1 MRFET
6 AAIHAG
12 QEPDE
17 ATGAAV
23 VPIYQ
28 TSTYVQEAVGR
39 HRGYEYSRTDNPTR
53 RAVETCLAALEG
65 ARFALAFASGMA
77 AIATLALALGERRK
91 VVIPDDGYGGTFRFF
106 DKVMTEFGVPY
117 EMADLSDETALAK
130 ALGDGAGLVLA
141 ESPTNPLLRVLDL
154 SMIAARA
161 HEAGALFVVD
171 NTFAT
176 PFLQRPLELGA
187 DAVVYSATKY
197 LGGHS
202 DLVMGAVTTSDESLA
217 ERLKFLQNAIGAVPG
232 PFDSWLLLRGLKT
245 LAVRM
250 RAHCAGAAVVAHWLT
265 QHPEVTHVGYPG
277 LETDP
282 GHTLAAAQ
290 MNAAGSALYGGMVS
304 VELASES
311 RALQVCER
319 TRLFFLGESLGGVES
334 LIEHPARM
342 THASLEGSG
351 VELSPGLLR
360 LSVGIEH
367 PDDLIADL
375 EQALA
380 PTSSGR

>member
-1 MRFET
+1 MTDVIRFET
-6 AAIHAG
+6 AAIHTG
-12 QEPDE
+12 QEPDP

-53 RAVETCLAALEG
+53 RALETCLAALEG
-65 ARFALAFASGMA
+65 ARFAVAFSSGMA

-91 VVIPDDGYGGTFRFF
+91 VVIPDDGYGGTYRLF
-106 DKVMTEFGVPY
+106 DKVMAEFGVPF
-117 EMADLSDETALAK
+117 EMADMSDESALAK
-130 ALGDGAGLVLA
+130 ALDDGAGLVLA

-154 SMIAARA
+154 GMIAARA

-176 PFLQRPLELGA
+176 PYLQRPLELDA

-202 DLVMGAVTTSDESLA
+202 DLVMGAVTTSDEALA
-217 ERLKFLQNAIGAVPG
+217 GRLKFLQNAVGAVPG

-245 LAVRM
+245 LALRM
-250 RAHCAGAAVVAHWLT
+250 RAHCAGAAAVADWLSRHSGVT
-265 QHPEVTHVGYPG
+265 QVRYPG
-277 LETDP
+277 LEADP
-282 GHTLAAAQ
+282 AHALASAQ
-290 MNAAGSALYGGMVS
+290 MNASGTPLYGGMVS
-304 VELASES
+304 VELVSES

-351 VELSPGLLR
+351 VELSPRLLR

-375 EQALA
+375 EQAL
-380 PTSSGR
+380 TE

>member
-1 MRFET
+1 MTDVIRFET
-6 AAIHAG
+6 AAIHTG
-12 QEPDE
+12 QEPDP

-53 RAVETCLAALEG
+53 RALETCLAALEG
-65 ARFALAFASGMA
+65 ARFAVSFSSGMA
-77 AIATLALALGERRK
+77 AIATLALALGERSK
-91 VVIPDDGYGGTFRFF
+91 VVIPDDGYGGTYRLF
-106 DKVMTEFGVPY
+106 DKVMAEFGVPF
-117 EMADLSDETALAK
+117 EMADMSDESALAK
-130 ALGDGAGLVLA
+130 ALDDGAGLVLA

-154 SMIAARA
+154 RMIAARA

-176 PFLQRPLELGA
+176 PYLQRPLELDA

-202 DLVMGAVTTSDESLA
+202 DLVMGAVTTSDEALA
-217 ERLKFLQNAIGAVPG
+217 GRLKFLQNEVGAVPG

-245 LAVRM
+245 LALRM
-250 RAHCAGAAVVAHWLT
+250 RAHCAGAAAVADWLSRHSGVT
-265 QHPEVTHVGYPG
+265 EVRYPG
-277 LETDP
+277 LEADP
-282 GHTLAAAQ
+282 GHALASAQ
-290 MNAAGSALYGGMVS
+290 MNASGTPLYGGMVS

-311 RALQVCER
+311 CALQVCER

-360 LSVGIEH
+360 LSVDIEH

-375 EQALA
+375 EQAL
-380 PTSSGR
+380 TV